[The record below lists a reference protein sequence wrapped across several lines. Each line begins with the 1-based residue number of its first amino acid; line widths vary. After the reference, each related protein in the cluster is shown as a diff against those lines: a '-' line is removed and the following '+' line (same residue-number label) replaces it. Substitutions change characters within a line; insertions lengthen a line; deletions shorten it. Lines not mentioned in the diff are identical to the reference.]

1 MDGNGYIHLK
11 KLLVVDGELMSLVV
25 MVGICKEKM

>member
-1 MDGNGYIHLK
+1 LK